1 MSQVKNL
8 SDRITAAAGLLASK
22 GPNAALA
29 AIQEAL
35 KSGSPASIQPNAAAS
50 SFRPDAFV
58 NGLLSGLGAG
68 VGASGG
74 ISSAKLSTGQPEFVS
89 KLLEQLG
96 VCVPGMNGGSTA
108 PTVPATPNSA
118 ARTAYED
125 VAWRA
130 SPGTLAPA
138 PASAPATTPTP
149 TARATDNGQFLS
161 KSFANQAGSRHYK
174 LYIPGSYCGQ
184 PMPLMVMLHGCT
196 QNPDDF
202 SAGTQMNSVA
212 EEKQCFVVYP
222 AQEQSAN
229 ASKCWNWFKAV
240 DQQRGQGEP
249 SIIAGITNTV
259 IAEYGL
265 DRDKVYVAGLSAG
278 GAMAII
284 MGTTYPDLYKAVGV
298 HSGLPYAAAND
309 LPSAMNAMRG
319 VAARRARFSGGN
331 SGNGSSS
338 SQTALGAIPIIVFHG
353 DRDTTVSAAN
363 GDRLID
369 DFVHNFAQ
377 KDASAP
383 INVLV
388 ENGGKPGQRTYT
400 RTSHHADGQP
410 PLAEHWV
417 IHGAG
422 HAWAGGSA
430 NGSYTDA
437 SGPDASREMLR
448 FFYTQSAGSAKD

>member
-1 MSQVKNL
+1 VIDCKGKIMSQAKYL
-8 SDRITAAAGLLASK
+8 RDRMAAATGLLASK
-22 GPNAALA
+22 GPSAALA

-35 KSGSPASIQPNAAAS
+35 GPLSNTHTNTATS
-50 SFRPDAFV
+50 SFR
-58 NGLLSGLGAG
+58 
-68 VGASGG
+68 
-74 ISSAKLSTGQPEFVS
+74 SSALTDMTKLPAGQPEFVH

-96 VCVPGMNGGSTA
+96 VGVPGMNSH
-108 PTVPATPNSA
+108 PATDD
-118 ARTAYED
+118 TALRD
-125 VAWRA
+125 
-130 SPGTLAPA
+130 S
-138 PASAPATTPTP
+138 PATTPDKASST
-149 TARATDNGQFLS
+149 GQFLS
-161 KSFANQAGSRHYK
+161 KSYSNQAGRRAYK
-174 LYIPGSYCGQ
+174 LYIPSTYCGQ

-202 SAGTQMNSVA
+202 SVGTQMNIVA

-229 ASKCWNWFKAV
+229 ASKCWNWFKAI

-249 SIIAGITNTV
+249 SIIAGITNEV

-265 DRDKVYVAGLSAG
+265 DRDKIYVAGLSAG

-309 LPSAMNAMRG
+309 LPSAMSAMRG
-319 VAARRARFSGGN
+319 IAAKRPRFR
-331 SGNGSSS
+331 NGAS

-353 DRDTTVSAAN
+353 DRDTTVSAVN
-363 GDRLID
+363 GDQLID
-369 DFVHNFAQ
+369 DFVRNFKQ
-377 KDASAP
+377 KDAGAAM
-383 INVLV
+383 NVLV
-388 ENGGKPGQRTYT
+388 EDGGKPGQRTYT
-400 RTSHHADGQP
+400 RTSHHVEGQP
-410 PLAEHWV
+410 AIAEHWV

-448 FFYTQSAGSAKD
+448 FFYTQSPGPSNR

>member
-1 MSQVKNL
+1 MSQANYL
-8 SDRITAAAGLLASK
+8 RDRITAAAGLLTSK
-22 GPNAALA
+22 GPKAALV

-35 KSGSPASIQPNAAAS
+35 KNGPLANVQTNTTASP
-50 SFRPDAFV
+50 FHPDATAT
-58 NGLLSGLGAG
+58 GM
-68 VGASGG
+68 
-74 ISSAKLSTGQPEFVS
+74 AKFPIGQPDFVS

-96 VCVPGMNGGSTA
+96 VCAPGMSSD
-108 PTVPATPNSA
+108 PATPAMPSGPNPANTA
-118 ARTAYED
+118 AR
-125 VAWRA
+125 RA
-130 SPGTLAPA
+130 ACDDAVLAPS
-138 PASAPATTPTP
+138 PTTT
-149 TARATDNGQFLS
+149 TNKTSGKAQFFN
-161 KSFANQAGSRHYK
+161 KSYTNQAGSRQYK
-174 LYIPGSYCGQ
+174 LYIPSTYCGQ

-202 SAGTQMNSVA
+202 STGTQMNVVA

-249 SIIAGITNTV
+249 SIIADITNSV
-259 IAEYGL
+259 IAQYGL
-265 DRDKVYVAGLSAG
+265 DREKVYVAGLSAG

-284 MGTTYPDLYKAVGV
+284 MGTAYPDLYKAVGV

-309 LPSAMNAMRG
+309 LPSAMSAMRG
-319 VAARRARFSGGN
+319 VAARRARFNGGSN
-331 SGNGSSS
+331 SGSPS
-338 SQTALGAIPIIVFHG
+338 ALEAIPIIVFHG

-363 GDRLID
+363 GDQLID
-369 DFVHNFAQ
+369 DFVRSFEH
-377 KDASAP
+377 KDGGTM
-383 INVLV
+383 NVLV

-400 RTSHHADGQP
+400 RTSHHVDGRP
-410 PLAEHWV
+410 ALAEHWV

-448 FFYTQSAGSAKD
+448 FFYTQSAGPAKE

>member
-1 MSQVKNL
+1 MSQANYL
-8 SDRITAAAGLLASK
+8 RDRMAAAAELLASK

-29 AIQEAL
+29 AIQDAL
-35 KSGSPASIQPNAAAS
+35 GNSPLNGQTNTTASM
-50 SFRPDAFV
+50 
-58 NGLLSGLGAG
+58 
-68 VGASGG
+68 
-74 ISSAKLSTGQPEFVS
+74 GQPDFVA

-96 VCVPGMNGGSTA
+96 VCVPGMNSDT
-108 PTVPATPNSA
+108 ATPA
-118 ARTAYED
+118 M
-125 VAWRA
+125 
-130 SPGTLAPA
+130 
-138 PASAPATTPTP
+138 PATTPDK
-149 TARATDNGQFLS
+149 TANKGQFLS
-161 KSFANQAGSRHYK
+161 KAYSNQAGSRQYK
-174 LYIPGSYCGQ
+174 LYIPSTYCGQ

-202 SAGTQMNSVA
+202 SAGTQMNVVA

-249 SIIAGITNTV
+249 SIIAGITNSV

-309 LPSAMNAMRG
+309 LPSAMSAMRG
-319 VAARRARFSGGN
+319 TAARRARFNG
-331 SGNGSSS
+331 GSSS
-338 SQTALGAIPIIVFHG
+338 QATLEAIPIIVFHG

-363 GDRLID
+363 GDQLID
-369 DFVHNFAQ
+369 DFVRNFEQTDTGATV
-377 KDASAP
+377 
-383 INVLV
+383 NVLV
-388 ENGGKPGQRTYT
+388 EDGGKPGQRTYT
-400 RTSHHADGQP
+400 RTSHHVDGQP
-410 PLAEHWV
+410 AMAEHWV

-422 HAWAGGSA
+422 HAWAGGNA

-448 FFYTQSAGSAKD
+448 FFYTQSAGPAKE

>member
-1 MSQVKNL
+1 MSQTKYL
-8 SDRITAAAGLLASK
+8 RDRIAAATGLLASK
-22 GPNAALA
+22 GPSAALA

-35 KSGSPASIQPNAAAS
+35 ANGPLANTRTNTAESPLRPAALT
-50 SFRPDAFV
+50 DMT
-58 NGLLSGLGAG
+58 
-68 VGASGG
+68 
-74 ISSAKLSTGQPEFVS
+74 KLPAGQPDFVR

-96 VCVPGMNGGSTA
+96 VGVPGMNSNPATDDTALRDSPATA
-108 PTVPATPNSA
+108 PDKASTP
-118 ARTAYED
+118 
-125 VAWRA
+125 
-130 SPGTLAPA
+130 
-138 PASAPATTPTP
+138 
-149 TARATDNGQFLS
+149 GQFLS
-161 KSFANQAGSRHYK
+161 KSYSNQAGRRAYK
-174 LYIPGSYCGQ
+174 LYIPSTYCGQ

-202 SAGTQMNSVA
+202 SVGTQMNIVA
-212 EEKQCFVVYP
+212 EEKQCFVAYP

-249 SIIAGITNTV
+249 SIIAGITNDV

-265 DRDKVYVAGLSAG
+265 DRDKIYVAGLSAG

-298 HSGLPYAAAND
+298 HSGLPYASAND
-309 LPSAMNAMRG
+309 LPSAMSAMRG
-319 VAARRARFSGGN
+319 VAAKRTRFQ
-331 SGNGSSS
+331 NGAS

-369 DFVHNFAQ
+369 DFVRSFKQ
-377 KDASAP
+377 KEADAAM
-383 INVLV
+383 NVLV
-388 ENGGKPGQRTYT
+388 EDGGKPGQRTYT
-400 RTSHHADGQP
+400 RTSHHVEGQP

-437 SGPDASREMLR
+437 NGPDASREMLR
-448 FFYTQSAGSAKD
+448 FFYTQSPESA

>member
-1 MSQVKNL
+1 VIDCKGKIMSQTKYL
-8 SDRITAAAGLLASK
+8 RDRMAAATGLLASK
-22 GPNAALA
+22 GPSAALA

-35 KSGSPASIQPNAAAS
+35 ANGPLANTRTNTAAS
-50 SFRPDAFV
+50 PLR
-58 NGLLSGLGAG
+58 
-68 VGASGG
+68 
-74 ISSAKLSTGQPEFVS
+74 SSALTDMTKLPAGQPEFVR

-96 VCVPGMNGGSTA
+96 VGVPGMNSN
-108 PTVPATPNSA
+108 PAT
-118 ARTAYED
+118 D
-125 VAWRA
+125 D
-130 SPGTLAPA
+130 PA
-138 PASAPATTPTP
+138 LRDSPATTPDKASNT
-149 TARATDNGQFLS
+149 GQFLS
-161 KSFANQAGSRHYK
+161 KSYSNQAGRRAYK
-174 LYIPGSYCGQ
+174 LYIPSTYCGQ

-202 SAGTQMNSVA
+202 SAGTQMNIVA

-229 ASKCWNWFKAV
+229 ASKCWNWFKAI

-249 SIIAGITNTV
+249 SIIAGITNEV

-265 DRDKVYVAGLSAG
+265 DRDKIYVAGLSAG

-309 LPSAMNAMRG
+309 LPSAMSAMRG
-319 VAARRARFSGGN
+319 IAAKRAHFQ
-331 SGNGSSS
+331 NGAS

-369 DFVHNFAQ
+369 DFVRNFKQ
-377 KDASAP
+377 KDAGAAM
-383 INVLV
+383 NVLV
-388 ENGGKPGQRTYT
+388 EDGGKPGQRTYT
-400 RTSHHADGQP
+400 RTSHHVEGQP
-410 PLAEHWV
+410 ALAEHWV

-437 SGPDASREMLR
+437 NGPDASREMLR
-448 FFYTQSAGSAKD
+448 FFYTQSPESA